1 MAVST
6 MRNEDLIDYANDDA
20 GEIVKC
26 SVPLCG
32 QPMIGLDVTADGALL
47 PLCEGHWAA
56 QYLKFREVKS
66 RCVSVRI

>member
-1 MAVST
+1 

-32 QPMIGLDVTADGALL
+32 QPMIGLRVTEEGALE
-47 PLCEGHWAA
+47 PLCDGHYYASR
-56 QYLKFREVKS
+56 FREV
-66 RCVSVRI
+66 RADRGVTEVWL

>member
-1 MAVST
+1 

-47 PLCEGHWAA
+47 PLCEGHYFGAR
-56 QYLKFREVKS
+56 FREV
-66 RCVSVRI
+66 RTDRDNVTGVWL